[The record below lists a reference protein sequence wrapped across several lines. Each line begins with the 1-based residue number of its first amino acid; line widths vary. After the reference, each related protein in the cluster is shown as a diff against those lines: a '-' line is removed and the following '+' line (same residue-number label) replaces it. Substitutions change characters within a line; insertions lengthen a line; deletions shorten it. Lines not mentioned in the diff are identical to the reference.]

1 MRRAHTCVC
10 VYIPQPTT
18 CTALPAGAHVPQGAA
33 HPATPQFAANVIK
46 FFNEQSRIPGLKFM
60 LDLELNSE
68 VPVALAVLEQSRVS
82 EQIQALPAACPPDL
96 PIIMPPCH
104 PPPHQ
109 PVTLL
114 PCHPVTLSSHHLA
127 NQQPTNL
134 PTRQPTNLS
143 TDQPGTDYPPTRQPA
158 NSPTCQPTHTATA
171 AYCRGKGVRR
181 AGASGSD
188 RRKQANGIEGGS

>member
-1 MRRAHTCVC
+1 MRTRVC
-10 VYIPQPTT
+10 VYSIPQPTT
-18 CTALPAGAHVPQGAA
+18 TLPADAHVPQGAA
-33 HPATPQFAANVIK
+33 HPAAPQFAADVIK
-46 FFNEQSRIPGLKFM
+46 FFSEQSRIPGLKFM
-60 LDLELNSE
+60 LDLELNSG

-114 PCHPVTLSSHHLA
+114 PCHPVTLSPHHLA

-134 PTRQPTNLS
+134 PT
-143 TDQPGTDYPPTRQPA
+143 A
-158 NSPTCQPTHTATA
+158 NPPTCQPPTGQLPNLPTH
-171 AYCRGKGVRR
+171 AYG
-181 AGASGSD
+181 D
-188 RRKQANGIEGGS
+188 RSLLSRQRCPSSWSIRFG